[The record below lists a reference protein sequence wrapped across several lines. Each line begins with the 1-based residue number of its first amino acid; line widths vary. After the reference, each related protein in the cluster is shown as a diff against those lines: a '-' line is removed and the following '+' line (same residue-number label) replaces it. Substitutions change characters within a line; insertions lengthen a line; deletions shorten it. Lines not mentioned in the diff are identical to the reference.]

1 MRAFF
6 VLLGLMAGS
15 AWAQEPSPPE
25 SHSSKRE
32 IGLQVGHA
40 LNYDG
45 AEDFGIGGMGAR
57 VQWFERVGKYMA
69 LGLETALYKDT
80 GSTFSITLPGHHLNI
95 AHKPLFQLGGVWR
108 VEVTQSLVRPA
119 FLLGMAWH
127 KGNYSRFALSM
138 GAEVAVRAGKRVLLV
153 ADGRIH
159 VDVRKYAEFEDHYRT
174 FGLGLRLVL

>member
-1 MRAFF
+1 
-6 VLLGLMAGS
+6 
-15 AWAQEPSPPE
+15 
-25 SHSSKRE
+25 
-32 IGLQVGHA
+32 
-40 LNYDG
+40 
-45 AEDFGIGGMGAR
+45 
-57 VQWFERVGKYMA
+57 VGKYMA